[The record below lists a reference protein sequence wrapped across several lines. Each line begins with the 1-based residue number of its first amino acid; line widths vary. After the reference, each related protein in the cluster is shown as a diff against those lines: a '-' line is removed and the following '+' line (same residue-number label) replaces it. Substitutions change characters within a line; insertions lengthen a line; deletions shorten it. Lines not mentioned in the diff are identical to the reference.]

1 MKLKSLE
8 KIIYIPLRVR
18 LGIVY
23 YFAEDGVI
31 HTQMISKVPEKI
43 HDYYQDMYSKELLY
57 VRKQYTF
64 EEYMDARLK
73 KFSLD
78 EARIAEYKI
87 EEKASLPLRKAMA
100 LLKEGDNYS
109 DLQRYLKESFD
120 YYNNMYKVMAEN
132 KGFYH
137 DKPEGLDRFI
147 VKILK
152 PVILQVPENDNPK
165 TFDII
170 KVQIDII
177 SQWETDRTKYIKDN
191 KKEIVRRAVEKI
203 AQDNAF
209 RKFGVDVN
217 VLALTKMLRLNDNM
231 IELIFELK
239 KELREETDHK

>member
-31 HTQMISKVPEKI
+31 HTQMIGKLPERI
-43 HDYYQDMYSKELLY
+43 HDYFQDMYSKELLY
-57 VRKQYTF
+57 VRNQYTF
-64 EEYMDARLK
+64 EEYVDARLK

-78 EARIAEYKI
+78 EAHIVEYKI

-100 LLKEGDNYS
+100 MLKEGDNYS
-109 DLQRYLKESFD
+109 DLERYLKESFD
-120 YYNNMYKVMAEN
+120 YYNNMYKVMAKK
-132 KGFYH
+132 KGIYH

-152 PVILQVPENDNPK
+152 PIILRVPENNNPNS
-165 TFDII
+165 FDII
-170 KVQIDII
+170 KVQMDII
-177 SQWETDRTKYIKDN
+177 SQWNTDRTQYIKEN

-203 AQDNAF
+203 AQDKGF
-209 RKFGVDVN
+209 IKLGVNVN

-239 KELREETDHK
+239 KEIREEI

>member
-1 MKLKSLE
+1 MKLKTLE

-57 VRKQYTF
+57 VRKKYTF

-78 EARIAEYKI
+78 DSRVAEYKI
-87 EEKASLPLRKAMA
+87 EENVSLPLRKAMA
-100 LLKEGDNYS
+100 MLKEGDKYS
-109 DLQRYLKESFD
+109 DLVRYLKESFD
-120 YYNNMYKVMAEN
+120 YYNNMYKVMAEK
-132 KGFYH
+132 KGIYH

-152 PVILQVPENDNPK
+152 PIILRVPENNNPNS
-165 TFDII
+165 FDII
-170 KVQIDII
+170 KVQMDII
-177 SQWETDRTKYIKDN
+177 SRWDTDRMKYIKEN

-203 AQDNAF
+203 AQDKGF
-209 RKFGVDVN
+209 IKLGVNVN

-239 KELREETDHK
+239 KEIRQEI

>member
-1 MKLKSLE
+1 M
-8 KIIYIPLRVR
+8 
-18 LGIVY
+18 
-23 YFAEDGVI
+23 
-31 HTQMISKVPEKI
+31 
-43 HDYYQDMYSKELLY
+43 
-57 VRKQYTF
+57 
-64 EEYMDARLK
+64 
-73 KFSLD
+73 
-78 EARIAEYKI
+78 
-87 EEKASLPLRKAMA
+87 
-100 LLKEGDNYS
+100 
-109 DLQRYLKESFD
+109 
-120 YYNNMYKVMAEN
+120 
-132 KGFYH
+132 
-137 DKPEGLDRFI
+137 
-147 VKILK
+147 
-152 PVILQVPENDNPK
+152 PENDNPK